1 MSGPRVP
8 TRWPAPLLS
17 LVFGSCFALGCAPSL
32 PAPDATLRA
41 YAKAAERGDA
51 TALAGLLT
59 DESRKSLGRSGV
71 ERALADGK
79 VELAEQGRSVDKGGW
94 TLKATARVRYADGED
109 ATLVLE
115 DGAFRVASAEALPT
129 APRTP
134 ADALAAFRRV
144 LARRSYAGLLR
155 VLSRETRASMERD
168 LSAIVD
174 ALERPDSL
182 DVQVKGDD
190 AQVDLGGGHLV
201 RLKREGG
208 VWRIEDFD

>member
-1 MSGPRVP
+1 MSAHRGTAGSV
-8 TRWPAPLLS
+8 
-17 LVFGSCFALGCAPSL
+17 LVFVALAASALMGCSPAL

-41 YAKAAERGDA
+41 YAAAAERGDA
-51 TALAGLLT
+51 AALSSLLT

-79 VELAEQGRSVDKGGW
+79 VELADQARDVKKGGW

-129 APRTP
+129 AARTP
-134 ADALAAFRRV
+134 VDALTAFRRV
-144 LARRSYAGLLR
+144 LSRRSYAGLLR
-155 VLSRETRASMERD
+155 VLSRETRAAMERD

-174 ALERPDSL
+174 GLERPDAL
-182 DVQVKGDD
+182 DVRVKGDE
-190 AQVDLGGGHLV
+190 AQVELAGGHLV
-201 RLKREGG
+201 KLRREGG
-208 VWRIEDFD
+208 IWRIEDFD